1 MNQCMDVGF
10 SNNTV
15 NLIDSDC
22 IETVNVVGCLPTLS
36 NEVASEFEAAW
47 QVLLIALTSNQN
59 FWAPYHR
66 QSLVWAFFKLN
77 EPGVEVDVKAI
88 QVMKCTIYHP
98 TNATSSSSSRSA
110 TRQRKGVLQYN
121 PLHGLTSMKN
131 HVMNEH
137 LTEFQR
143 YKATLTVLEES
154 EAARQK
160 TKKRKDVQPSAITE
174 FFAGQ
179 KSYHKGDVQQKHFLE
194 DLVLFIAK
202 GYETLAVVESPWL
215 RRLVMR

>member
-1 MNQCMDVGF
+1 
-10 SNNTV
+10 
-15 NLIDSDC
+15 
-22 IETVNVVGCLPTLS
+22 
-36 NEVASEFEAAW
+36 
-47 QVLLIALTSNQN
+47 
-59 FWAPYHR
+59 
-66 QSLVWAFFKLN
+66 
-77 EPGVEVDVKAI
+77 
-88 QVMKCTIYHP
+88 
-98 TNATSSSSSRSA
+98 
-110 TRQRKGVLQYN
+110 
-121 PLHGLTSMKN
+121 MKN

-202 GYETLAVVESPWL
+202 GYETLAVVESP
-215 RRLVMR
+215 